1 MKETSISSKLI
12 LIILCICMVLPM
24 LSSCSKNKS
33 DSVKIPL
40 EAVPTCF
47 DPQISSGPEEE
58 SIINNCLEGLVRINK
73 DGGISDG
80 VADSWDVSSDGLT
93 YTFHIRS
100 DAKWH
105 LPSDLEDI
113 LGEDYKK
120 TFDTRVTAHDFVFG
134 ISRAMD
140 PETGS
145 PMASSLSCI
154 KSISAESDTNLTI
167 VLKQPNISFLTVLA
181 SPVAMPCNE
190 TFFEATAGRY
200 GLSANLLLCN
210 GPYYLGSIDEESGV
224 VIYKNSDYKG
234 NCEALFSTGRFL
246 ITKSFLGSDQKDKTD
261 EETTLPSVYS
271 LLASED
277 GGYDIATVTKS
288 ESESLGE
295 GYTVERYKNTVK
307 AFCLNLHNNAL
318 NTDNI
323 RMALAYATNPEIF
336 CGEYPYAEGLVPSCC
351 GRLVETVKV
360 PYRSESD
367 IVRPIEY
374 SIETA
379 TSYYK
384 EAVDNNYDS
393 DGKLQDLSL
402 ELSLICLKEDE
413 TDVKRVLQDWQKI
426 FGVSLSVTLTTYDT
440 QREID
445 EAVNSGNYDIAY
457 TSLTASEC
465 MATDF
470 LSRFM
475 STSGTN
481 IVGFENTEYDNI
493 LTKAMNA
500 PSGDELIRLT
510 KSAETLLM
518 KSGCIIPT
526 CAVDGYLAKDS
537 VAEKITVRPSGSI
550 YALYTSK

>member
-1 MKETSISSKLI
+1 MKKTSIFSKLI
-12 LIILCICMVLPM
+12 LIILCTCMAVPT

-33 DSVKIPL
+33 ASVKIPL

-47 DPQISSGPEEE
+47 DPQISSGSEEE

-80 VADSWDVSSDGLT
+80 VADSWEVSSDGLT
-93 YTFHIRS
+93 YTFSIRT

-105 LPSDLEDI
+105 LPSDLEDM

-134 ISRAMD
+134 ISRAIN

-145 PMASSLSCI
+145 SMASSLSCI
-154 KSISAESDTNLTI
+154 KSISAESDTKLTI
-167 VLKQPNISFLTVLA
+167 VLKQPNINFLTVLA

-200 GLSANLLLCN
+200 GLGANLLLCN
-210 GPYYLGSIDEESGV
+210 GPYYLGSIDKESGV

-246 ITKSFLGSDQKDKTD
+246 ITKSFLGSDQKSKTD
-261 EETTLPSVYS
+261 EETTLPSGYS
-271 LLASED
+271 LLASKD

-288 ESESLGE
+288 EGKSLGND
-295 GYTVERYKNTVK
+295 YTVERYKNTVK

-318 NTDNI
+318 NTANI
-323 RMALAYATNPEIF
+323 RMAFAYATNPEIF
-336 CGEYPYAEGLVPSCC
+336 CGEYPDAEGLVPSCC
-351 GRLVETVKV
+351 GRLVEAVRV

-374 SIETA
+374 SFETA

-384 EAVDNNYDS
+384 EAVNNNYDS

-413 TDVKRVLQDWQKI
+413 TGVKRVLQDWQKI

-440 QREID
+440 QREVD
-445 EAVNSGNYDIAY
+445 EAVSSGNYDIAY

-493 LTKAMNA
+493 LTEAMNA
-500 PSGDELIRLT
+500 PSGDELISLT

-537 VAEKITVRPSGSI
+537 VAEKVTVRPSGSI
-550 YALYTSK
+550 YALYTFK

>member
-1 MKETSISSKLI
+1 MKKNGLFSKFI
-12 LIILCICMVLPM
+12 LIILCVCMALPM
-24 LSSCSKNKS
+24 LSSCSKNKNT
-33 DSVKIPL
+33 SVKIPI
-40 EAVPTCF
+40 EAVPTCL
-47 DPQISSGPEEE
+47 DPQISSGSEEE

-73 DGGISDG
+73 DGSISDG
-80 VADSWDVSSDGLT
+80 AADSWGVSSDGLT
-93 YTFHIRS
+93 YTFSIRA

-145 PMASSLSCI
+145 PMISSLSCI
-154 KSISAESDTNLTI
+154 KSISAESDTKLTI
-167 VLKQPNISFLTVLA
+167 VLKQPNINFLSVLA

-224 VIYKNSDYKG
+224 VVYKNSDYSG
-234 NCEALFSTGRFL
+234 AYEALFSTGKFL
-246 ITKSFLGSDQKDKTD
+246 ITKSFLSSDSSDKTD

-277 GGYDIATVTKS
+277 GGYDIATVTKA
-288 ESESLGE
+288 ESESLDE

-307 AFCLNLHNNAL
+307 AFCLNLHNDAL
-318 NTDNI
+318 NTANI
-323 RMALAYATNPEIF
+323 RLALAYATNPEIF
-336 CGEYPYAEGLVPSCC
+336 CDEYTYAEGLVPSCC
-351 GRLVETVKV
+351 GRLAEAIRV

-374 SIETA
+374 NLETA

-384 EAVDNNYDS
+384 EAADNNYDS
-393 DGKLQDLSL
+393 EGKLQDLSL

-470 LSRFM
+470 LSRFI

-481 IVGFENTEYDNI
+481 IVGFESIEYDNI

-500 PSGDELIRLT
+500 SSGDELISLT
-510 KSAETLLM
+510 KSAETMLL

-537 VAEKITVRPSGSI
+537 VAKDVTVRPSGNI
-550 YALYTSK
+550 YALYATK